1 MKFITGITTG
11 VPGPADWVI
20 AAEQLIAV
28 GHKAVLVMITEDAG
42 STPRD
47 AGAWMLVGQDATLG
61 TLGGGE
67 LERMAEEAA
76 KAMLEDQGDW
86 RRSTL
91 HCVLGPDLRQCC
103 GGTVELALEP
113 LDFTSKQWLE
123 QAMDSVQENADDAAL
138 FQIADPTA
146 VPQII
151 SARRSIAATAGVH
164 LQSLQDPR
172 PQLFLFGAGHVG
184 RSLCTMASQLPLR
197 VMVIDS
203 RVMMRALIPRVAN
216 VAIAEL
222 VDPKTS
228 VCCIPSGVAVLVMT
242 HSHELDYQIC
252 RTLLTR
258 KDFSFI
264 GLIGSRSKAAR
275 FRHRL
280 RDDGLPVEA
289 IERLTSPIGS
299 IGPAGKEPG
308 VIALAAL
315 SEIFSLLRSSDTKGA
330 GKQNLES
337 KVTSSRGRYTS

>member
-1 MKFITGITTG
+1 MNLMTGTTTG

-28 GHKAVLVMITEDAG
+28 GHKAVLIMITEDAG

-67 LERMAEEAA
+67 LERMAEEAG
-76 KAMLEDQGDW
+76 KAMLEQQGDW
-86 RRSTL
+86 RRSML

-123 QAMDSVQENADDAAL
+123 RAIDSVQENADDAVL
-138 FQIADPTA
+138 FRIADPTA

-172 PQLFLFGAGHVG
+172 LQLFLFGAGHVG
-184 RSLCTMASQLPLR
+184 RSLCAMASQLPLR
-197 VMVIDS
+197 VMVMDS
-203 RVMMRALIPRVAN
+203 RATMRALIPQTPN
-216 VAIAEL
+216 VTVAEL

-228 VCCIPSGVAVLVMT
+228 VRRIPPGAAALIMT

-258 KDFSFI
+258 KDLSFI

-289 IERLTSPIGS
+289 IRRLTSPIGS

-308 VIALAAL
+308 VIALAVL
-315 SEIFSLLRSSDTKGA
+315 SEILILLRSVDTKGA
-330 GKQNLES
+330 GKQNL
-337 KVTSSRGRYTS
+337 KSSVSSGRRRYTP